1 MLKNE
6 PKPNNRKGDYTKWF
20 GFGIEFGGVIA
31 VFCYIGYRLDQSWNT
46 KPWLMLA
53 GFFVGFTGMLY
64 LVLKEV
70 WNIWRK

>member
-6 PKPNNRKGDYTKWF
+6 PKPNNRKVNYTKWF